1 MSRTRCLAIAVAALA
16 IGAPAAAAQDAPG
29 ARAVVAVMPFSN
41 ASLRDHATYEPF
53 TVGVAAM
60 LLTEMRSNPRIQVVE
75 RERLRQVLDELKL
88 TQTGEVDPATA
99 ARAGRILGARHMI
112 FGAFIIDPRGR
123 LRIDARA
130 VNVQTSEI
138 EHVES
143 VNDEAD
149 NLLGAVQRLGEQL
162 NRGLRLASDGAPA
175 RPPETARRGQLLA
188 DLKYARALQEE
199 DRKNPSRATQL
210 YREYLA
216 ESPADYAPAQRQE
229 AEARIR
235 LLSAPKPF

>member
-1 MSRTRCLAIAVAALA
+1 MKTGRRLAIALGLC
-16 IGAPAAAAQDAPG
+16 GAWAGAGAQDG
-29 ARAVVAVMPFSN
+29 ATPRAVVAVMPFSN

-60 LLTEMRSNPRIQVVE
+60 LLSELRANPRIQIIE
-75 RERLRQVLDELKL
+75 RERLRQVLDELQL
-88 TQTGEVDPATA
+88 AQSGEVDPAGA

-138 EHVES
+138 EHVET
-143 VNDEAD
+143 VNDDAD
-149 NLLGAVQRLGEQL
+149 NLLGAVQRLGQQL
-162 NRGLRLASDGAPA
+162 NRGLRLAGPSDAS
-175 RPPETARRGQLLA
+175 RPPDAGRQGQLLA

-199 DRKNPSRATQL
+199 DRRNPARAVQL

-216 ESPADYAPAQRQE
+216 ESPAGYAMAQRQE